1 MQKWKVP
8 ENFGNEVSV
17 GGATFPVVDDDDHGR
32 VIAID
37 AEGDYSTLASF
48 GCELIAHEVAGD
60 GELED
65 WLKEGQ
71 TETSDT
77 TEGETDDS
85 SDDSTDEDET
95 SDDSEDDSSEDSD
108 ESDDDSSD
116 EDDAEEGADE
126 SNMTETEKKAARR
139 KARKA
144 RKG

>member
-8 ENFGNEVSV
+8 ENFGNEISV

-37 AEGDYSTLASF
+37 SEGDYSTLASF
-48 GCELIAHEVAGD
+48 GCELVAHEVAGD
-60 GELED
+60 GELDD

-71 TETSDT
+71 TET
-77 TEGETDDS
+77 TEGDADDS
-85 SDDSTDEDET
+85 SDEDDT

-116 EDDAEEGADE
+116 EDDTSDE